1 MKYIVQAGSLYQID
15 NGRPGTKLACIKS
28 PYYPVQKTILSP
40 DGRVKL
46 YADIQASG
54 SSGKIRER
62 CYTLKDPLNQVILRG
77 TPGSASHIT
86 INTPRIDHVKIDTK
100 HKAYVLTMKSSQ
112 ECRLVDEDNWKVAE
126 ILHNGTEGGWKI
138 EAEPLFTPYV
148 LMGLYIFCRYLDK
161 ENEFITV

>member
-1 MKYIVQAGSLYQID
+1 MKYIIQAGSLYQTD
-15 NGRPGTKLACIKS
+15 NGRPGVKLAYLES
-28 PYYPVQKTILSP
+28 PYYPVRKTILSP

-46 YADIQASG
+46 YADIQTSG

-62 CYTLKDPLNQVILRG
+62 CYTLKDPLDQVILSG
-77 TPGSASHIT
+77 TPGPAGHIT
-86 INTPRIDHVKIDTK
+86 FNAPRIDHVKIDMD
-100 HKAYVLTMKSSQ
+100 HKAYVLTMKNSQ
-112 ECRLVDEDNWKVAE
+112 EYRLVDEDDRKAAQ

-138 EAEPLFTPYV
+138 ETEPLFSPYA